1 MAISSSTKERHRR
14 TVLSIAVKSR
24 VLVLT
29 LFFVWRWLA
38 DPYDTSAELNRPCLA
53 ENSAWSADIDG
64 ATDADRWAPRL
75 GRAIEKSVVWDGV
88 YYVKIAECGYEYEQV
103 HAFLPLLPLLMRF
116 VARTFLPKLIPLLGL
131 RATLALAGYLINN
144 VSFVLAAYFLYRLT
158 RALLEDEKLALTA
171 AALFCFNPASAF
183 YSAVY
188 SESLFALLSFTG
200 LVCFV
205 SGAKWPSIVFF
216 GLSSG
221 VRSNGILHAGFF
233 LFQAMHK
240 VFHLASLQRSSMRIV
255 SIVLVAILQSVA
267 VAAPFLAFQTYGY
280 FQLCHDQIRSPPR
293 PWCKS
298 PLPYLYGFVQSQ
310 YWQVGFLRYF
320 QLKQLPNFLLASPM
334 LSLAIFS
341 IFTYAKKQPK
351 LLFSLGLAASP
362 STQSKVAMFSH
373 VDEMTF
379 LAKGKGASKG
389 PGGEDYKVASR
400 GFFSPAAVCF
410 LIQLCFMTA
419 VAMFVM
425 HVQVATRFLS
435 VSPPVYWC
443 GAHLLLNG
451 GARGKTGKLIWSSFL
466 AYVSVGSLLFIN
478 FYPFT

>member
-1 MAISSSTKERHRR
+1 MAIVLSMKERHQL

-29 LFFVWRWLA
+29 LFLVWRLLA

-53 ENSAWSADIDG
+53 ESSAWSTETEG
-64 ATDADRWAPRL
+64 ATDADHWVRRL
-75 GRAIEKSVVWDGV
+75 GRAIEKTVVWDGV
-88 YYVKIAECGYEYEQV
+88 YYVKIAECGYEYEQA
-103 HAFLPLLPLLMRF
+103 HAFLPLLPLLMRI

-158 RALLEDEKLALTA
+158 QALLEDEKLALTA
-171 AALFCFNPASAF
+171 AALFCFNPASTF

-205 SGAKWPSIVFF
+205 SGAKWSSIVFF

-233 LFQAMHK
+233 LFQALHK
-240 VFHLASLQRSSMRIV
+240 VFHLGNLKRTLSQIV
-255 SIVLVAILQSVA
+255 PVALVAALQSVA

-280 FQLCHDQIRSPPR
+280 FQLCHDQTRAPPR
-293 PWCKS
+293 PWCNS
-298 PLPYLYGFVQSQ
+298 PLPYLYGFVQSH
-310 YWQVGFLRYF
+310 YWKVGFLRYF

-334 LSLAIFS
+334 LCLAICS
-341 IFTYAKKQPK
+341 IYTYVRKQPK
-351 LLFSLGLAASP
+351 LFFTLGLAASP

-373 VDEMTF
+373 VEEMTF
-379 LAKGKGASKG
+379 LGKGKGARKG
-389 PGGEDYKVASR
+389 PGGEDYEIARR
-400 GFFSPAAVCF
+400 GYFSPAAVCF

-435 VSPPVYWC
+435 VSPSVYWC
-443 GAHLLLNG
+443 GAHLLLNSG
-451 GARGKTGKLIWSSFL
+451 VRGKTGKLIWSSFL